1 METILGLLAIA
12 LLVGMNGFFVA
23 AEFSL
28 VGARRTRIEQLA
40 AEGNAGA
47 IAARDAIN
55 HLDSYIAAT
64 QLGITLASLGLGW
77 IGEPA
82 IAHLFEPILHAVL
95 PAESVE
101 TVGHTITVVI
111 AFALVTMLHIVF
123 GELAPKTIALQRPEA
138 TSILVARPT
147 TWFLRLFRPII
158 RLMNGIGN
166 AVVRALGFDPASG
179 HTNVHSAEELE
190 MLVASSREAGLLQA
204 SEEILLRRVFD
215 FSEIQV
221 HEIMQP
227 RVEVYGIA
235 ADTPLPEV
243 LKLIAE
249 NHHSRYPVYEETIDN
264 VNGVLHTKDLLD
276 LLIARPELLQNSDDF
291 KISEIMRTPLFVPE
305 TATSDKLLEL
315 MQKTKMHLAIIVGEH
330 GGMSGVVTM
339 EDIIEQLVGEV
350 QDEFDQESSPIRYEG
365 DIALVDGL
373 VSIHDIE
380 ERFGEP
386 EGRVYSAT
394 IGGYIAERLGRIPK
408 ENDTVNYGEYN
419 VRVEKMEGLRVAKV
433 RFIRREGTAPAE
445 SKTPTSAVIVK
456 AAKGS
461 DQARE

>member
-1 METILGLLAIA
+1 MNSMETILGLIAIA

-40 AEGNAGA
+40 SEGNAGA
-47 IAARDAIN
+47 VAARDAID

-82 IAHLFEPILHAVL
+82 IAHLFEPLLRAVL

-101 TVGHTITVVI
+101 TVGHTITVAV

-123 GELAPKTIALQRPEA
+123 GELAPKSIALQRPEQ

-147 TWFLRLFRPII
+147 TLFLRLFRPVI

-166 AVVRALGFDPASG
+166 AVVRMLGFEPASG
-179 HTNVHSAEELE
+179 HNNVHSAEELE
-190 MLVASSREAGLLQA
+190 MLVASSREAGLLQE
-204 SEEILLRRVFD
+204 SEEKLLRRVFD
-215 FSEIQV
+215 FSDIQV

-227 RVEVYGIA
+227 RVDVNGIA
-235 ADTPLPEV
+235 ADTPLPDI
-243 LKLIAE
+243 LKKIAD
-249 NHHSRYPVYEETIDN
+249 NHHSRYPVYEDTIDN
-264 VNGVLHTKDLLD
+264 VTGVLHTKDLLD
-276 LLIARPELLQNSDDF
+276 LLIEHPNLLQDGQSFN
-291 KISEIMRTPLFVPE
+291 IGEIMRTPLFVPE
-305 TATSDKLLEL
+305 TATSDKLLEM
-315 MQKTKMHLAIIVGEH
+315 MQKTKMHLAVIVGEH

-350 QDEFDQESSPIRYEG
+350 QDEFDQETSPIRYEG
-365 DIALVDGL
+365 DNALVDGL
-373 VSIHDIE
+373 VSVHEIE

-394 IGGYIAERLGRIPK
+394 IGGYVAERLGRIPK
-408 ENDTVNYGEYN
+408 EGDSVAFGEYD
-419 VRVEKMEGLRVAKV
+419 VRVEAMEGLRVAKL
-433 RFIRREGTAPAE
+433 RFIRRE
-445 SKTPTSAVIVK
+445 TP
-456 AAKGS
+456 
-461 DQARE
+461 QADADGVVQVGKVDSHTRE

>member
-28 VGARRTRIEQLA
+28 VGARRTRIDQLA
-40 AEGNAGA
+40 AEGNTGA
-47 IAARDAIN
+47 IAAKDAID

-82 IAHLFEPILHAVL
+82 IAHLFEPVLHALL
-95 PAESVE
+95 PPESVE
-101 TVGHTITVVI
+101 TVGHTITIVI

-123 GELAPKTIALQRPEA
+123 GELAPKTIALQRPEQ
-138 TSILVARPT
+138 TSMLVARPT
-147 TWFLRLFRPII
+147 TWFLRLFRPVIQ
-158 RLMNGIGN
+158 LMNGIGN
-166 AVVRALGFDPASG
+166 AVVRALGFDPAQG

-215 FSEIQV
+215 FSDIQV

-235 ADTPLPEV
+235 ADMPLPDV
-243 LKLIAE
+243 LILIAE
-249 NHHSRYPVYEETIDN
+249 NHHSRYPVYEDTIDS
-264 VNGVLHTKDLLD
+264 VTGVLHTKDLLD
-276 LLIARPELLQNSDDF
+276 LLIARPQLLQDSQDF
-291 KISEIMRTPLFVPE
+291 KITEIMRTPLFVPE

-315 MQKTKMHLAIIVGEH
+315 MQKTKMHLAVIVGEH

-350 QDEFDQESSPIRYEG
+350 QDEFDQENSPIRYEG

-373 VSIHDIE
+373 VSVHDIE

-394 IGGYIAERLGRIPK
+394 IGGYVAERLGRIPK
-408 ENDTVNYGEYN
+408 EGDTVPFGDYD
-419 VRVEKMEGLRVAKV
+419 VRVETMEGLRVAKV
-433 RFIRREGTAPAE
+433 RFIRRENTETAE
-445 SKTPTSAVIVK
+445 SKPPVVIVK
-456 AAKGS
+456 VDKGS
-461 DQARE
+461 GQARE